1 MVLVNIYDVFSVAHV
16 GVYFVLLHLAWA
28 RHDSLH
34 WAHVCVCCAVL
45 SYYSFS
51 CACIAHNNTHC
62 QTFCRHLHDVAFRQV
77 LTLTFGHPVS
87 TLVPG
92 HVLSHHKHTE
102 SSRDV
107 MRTSKLQYEWHWLNL
122 LLFQPT
128 VAWDV
133 FKVDVRYLSL
143 QRTMNTGY
151 FWRTG
156 LEWCLLLTTHGALL
170 YMHWR
175 KFFLYVYLPH
185 LFAQW
190 AIVTMNLL
198 QHDGCHARSSDDT
211 PYLNRNPAR
220 QFTGSR
226 VSQLRH
232 DDCHVR
238 SSDDTPYLKVNTA
251 RNFTGRALNLLT
263 FNNGFHSIHHMYPSM
278 HWSTLREQHDLKVAP
293 HIHPALIQPSLVA
306 YLYRT
311 FVFPG
316 KRVDYLGRPVVFAKG
331 QPGVDED
338 WTIEHAPPGL
348 ALRDYDVDMDV
359 AKHVARAVLR
369 GRLDRHHAATG

>member
-1 MVLVNIYDVFSVAHV
+1 MVLANMYDVFSVGHV
-16 GVYFVLLHLAWA
+16 GVYFLLLHLAWA

-45 SYYSFS
+45 SYYSFA

-62 QTFCRHLHDVAFRQV
+62 RTFCRHVHDVAFRQV

-92 HVLSHHKHTE
+92 HNLSHHKHTE
-102 SSRDV
+102 STRDA

-133 FKVDVRYLSL
+133 FKVDVRYMSL
-143 QRTMNTGY
+143 QKATNSEY
-151 FWRTG
+151 FWTTG
-156 LEWCLLLTTHGALL
+156 LEWCLLLTTHAALL
-170 YMHWR
+170 YLHWR
-175 KFFLYVYLPH
+175 KFFVYVYVPH

-211 PYLNRNPAR
+211 PN
-220 QFTGSR
+220 
-226 VSQLRH
+226 
-232 DDCHVR
+232 
-238 SSDDTPYLKVNTA
+238 LKLNTA
-251 RNFTGRALNLLT
+251 RNFTGRTLNLLT
-263 FNNGFHSIHHMYPSM
+263 FNNGFHTIHHMFPGL
-278 HWSTLREQHDLKVAP
+278 HWSKLREQHDLKVAP
-293 HIHPALIQPSLVA
+293 HIHPALNQPSLLA
-306 YLYRT
+306 YLYTT

-316 KRVDYLGRPVVFAKG
+316 KRIDYLGRPVVFAKE

-348 ALRDYDVDMDV
+348 ALRDYNVRMPLPL
-359 AKHVARAVLR
+359 ARALCWGVL
-369 GRLDRHHAATG
+369 DWAHAATG